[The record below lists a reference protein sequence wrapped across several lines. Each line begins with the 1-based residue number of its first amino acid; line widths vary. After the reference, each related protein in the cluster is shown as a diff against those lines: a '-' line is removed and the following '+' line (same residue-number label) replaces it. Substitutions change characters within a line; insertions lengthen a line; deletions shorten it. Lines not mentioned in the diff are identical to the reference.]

1 MIIPCVVKQNGVTI
15 DLPIYSNTEDL
26 QEWIMIRIYCIQS
39 TGLAVRKKRDKIVQM
54 YVLKVCN
61 GISRSR
67 QDTSIHF
74 VVKLSMNI
82 S

>member
-39 TGLAVRKKRDKIVQM
+39 RGLRLGRRETKLYRCMYSKFATG
-54 YVLKVCN
+54 
-61 GISRSR
+61 
-67 QDTSIHF
+67 
-74 VVKLSMNI
+74 
-82 S
+82 